1 MHPNDGSE
9 YLTSYLASGTKQYL
23 APEVFCRA
31 HVHGPESDF
40 WSLGVVAYELLYNCR
55 PFAKHCNVEFIIYL
69 EGCYSLRKEQRK
81 EAWLQHAL
89 HQINDNTA
97 AAAVDTYITGSQH
110 SYTHDDFPASGE
122 DHQNHLVPLITESNI
137 HIPPRVQGE
146 SGGMLYGDV
155 IKSFC
160 SSVGYTVDNITPVRA
175 EADQQP
181 VGTTGEADSITDSL
195 TKSGINCHKKLSST
209 THLHKPHLQ
218 KQDESELDE
227 LFSSEPIRPLAFD
240 DHWLVLEGHL
250 PKDLRVE
257 VPHYNKLQER
267 LSNDC
272 IRFVRALLDIRPS
285 HRLSSRD
292 IGMIKS
298 HPWLVKHGVHDWMD
312 LHSKTFSANFEPGR
326 SFMVDSFGD
335 MIHQSAVLLSL
346 PFSFAAPSH
355 VDEPEEAPCHD
366 EFDGFQYL
374 APAYKDLFSQP

>member
-1 MHPNDGSE
+1 M
-9 YLTSYLASGTKQYL
+9 
-23 APEVFCRA
+23 FCRA

-69 EGCYSLRKEQRK
+69 EGCYALRNDQRK
-81 EAWLQHAL
+81 EAWLHHAN
-89 HQINDNTA
+89 HQISSNTVDNEHNNCS
-97 AAAVDTYITGSQH
+97 TGSQH
-110 SYTHDDFPASGE
+110 SDTHVDSPVSGE
-122 DHQNHLVPLITESNI
+122 DYQSHLLPPQHDHYCYDARSTTGASITESNI
-137 HIPPRVQGE
+137 HVPRTAPEE
-146 SGGMLYGDV
+146 SGALLYGDV

-160 SSVGYTVDNITPVRA
+160 SSVGYTVDSIAPVLA
-175 EADQQP
+175 ESDQQP
-181 VGTTGEADSITDSL
+181 VGTTGEVDSITDSL
-195 TKSGINCHKKLSST
+195 PKSGINCRKKLSST
-209 THLHKPHLQ
+209 TTTPSPQLRGTYLQ
-218 KQDESELDE
+218 KHEESELDE
-227 LFSSEPIRPLAFD
+227 LLPSEPIHPLAFD

-250 PKDLRVE
+250 PKELRVE
-257 VPHYNKLQER
+257 VPHYNVLQER

-298 HPWLVKHGVHDWMD
+298 HPWLVKHGVHDWRD
-312 LHSKTFSANFEPGR
+312 LHSKTFSANYEPGR

-335 MIHQSAVLLSL
+335 TIHQSVLPSV
-346 PFSFAAPSH
+346 PSSSTAPSQ
-355 VDEPEEAPCHD
+355 VDEPEEEPCHD